1 MRRALVAQ
9 LKPYTRKAKPTGV
22 ILGSGSFGSVV
33 ELVSAGETVAG
44 KVFKNISHSH
54 MRPVLD
60 KLCGELILMTQLNH
74 AHIVQ
79 CKGVC
84 FLVDQPLPVLLMER
98 LLTSLHSYLLD
109 PTHATLPIT
118 TKASFLRDVASGL
131 AYLHSCTP
139 AIIHRDLTAKNIL
152 LKNTPLNSDLRAK
165 IADFGN
171 SRIMD
176 LDPEASPETFT
187 SLPGTLE
194 YMPPEAEGGSAM
206 YDPSL
211 DIFSFGH
218 LTLFTALQTPLQPIL
233 PQSYSDATGKM
244 HIRTEVERRQQFVDS
259 ASQLFGEKHSLVL
272 LIKECLQYHPA
283 SRPRTEDLMT
293 EMQEILEQ
301 EYNKGES
308 KTIICSLISR
318 LSTLVKIKNEF
329 FCLFFGGASV
339 DQS

>member
-98 LLTSLHSYLLD
+98 LMTSLHSYLLD
-109 PTHATLPIT
+109 PTHATLAIT
-118 TKASFLRDVASGL
+118 TKASFLCDVASGL
-131 AYLHSCTP
+131 AYLHNSCTQV
-139 AIIHRDLTAKNIL
+139 IIHRDLTAKNVL
-152 LKNTPLNSDLRAK
+152 LDSELRAK

-194 YMPPEAEGGSAM
+194 YMPPEAEGGSVM

-211 DIFSFGH
+211 DLFSFGH
-218 LTLFTALQTPLQPIL
+218 LALFTALQTPLQPIL
-233 PQSYSDATGKM
+233 PRSYSDATGKM
-244 HIRTEVERRQQFVDS
+244 HVRSEIRRRQQFVDS

-272 LIKECLQYHPA
+272 LIKQCLHYHPA
-283 SRPRTEDLMT
+283 QRPRTEDLNT
-293 EMQEILEQ
+293 KMQKIVKEICNQ
-301 EYNKGES
+301 GEGMY
-308 KTIICSLISR
+308 TCLCS
-318 LSTLVKIKNEF
+318 
-329 FCLFFGGASV
+329 
-339 DQS
+339 

>member
-54 MRPVLD
+54 MRPILD

-244 HIRTEVERRQQFVDS
+244 HIRTEVEKSTVCRQCQSTVWREAFTGS
-259 ASQLFGEKHSLVL
+259 A
-272 LIKECLQYHPA
+272 
-283 SRPRTEDLMT
+283 
-293 EMQEILEQ
+293 
-301 EYNKGES
+301 
-308 KTIICSLISR
+308 
-318 LSTLVKIKNEF
+318 
-329 FCLFFGGASV
+329 
-339 DQS
+339 DQGMSPVSSCQPTSH

>member
-1 MRRALVAQ
+1 MRKSLVAQ

-33 ELVSAGETVAG
+33 ELVSAGETIAG

-98 LLTSLHSYLLD
+98 LVTSLHSYLLD
-109 PTHATLPIT
+109 PTHATLPIA
-118 TKASFLRDVASGL
+118 TKASFLCDVASGL
-131 AYLHSCTP
+131 AYLHNSCTQV
-139 AIIHRDLTAKNIL
+139 IIHRDLTAKNVL
-152 LKNTPLNSDLRAK
+152 LDSELRAK

-194 YMPPEAEGGSAM
+194 YMPPEAEGGSVM

-218 LTLFTALQTPLQPIL
+218 LALFTALQTPLQPIL
-233 PQSYSDATGKM
+233 PRSYSDATGKM
-244 HIRTEVERRQQFVDS
+244 HVRSEIRRRQQFVDS

-272 LIKECLQYHPA
+272 LIKQCLHYHPA
-283 SRPRTEDLMT
+283 QRPRTEDLNT
-293 EMQEILEQ
+293 KMQEIVKEICNQ
-301 EYNKGES
+301 GEGMY
-308 KTIICSLISR
+308 TCLCS
-318 LSTLVKIKNEF
+318 
-329 FCLFFGGASV
+329 
-339 DQS
+339 